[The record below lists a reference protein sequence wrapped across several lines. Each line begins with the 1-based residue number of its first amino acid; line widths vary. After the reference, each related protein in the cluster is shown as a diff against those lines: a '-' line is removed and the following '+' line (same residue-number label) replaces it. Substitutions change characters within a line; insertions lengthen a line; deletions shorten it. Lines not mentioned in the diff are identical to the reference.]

1 MKPCVCEN
9 NSITCGGDQN
19 YNLQHIFGKI
29 SNVLGDNE
37 KHFSKLTLSNTNIS
51 KLVENTFQE
60 ITFEYIILKNTTN
73 LKNIE
78 SHTFSTTASKILE
91 FEQLGESQIGK
102 NDYNGFSEAMS
113 SMVNVRKITFDRN
126 QFRNIKSRFFR
137 NLFGEQKNLKTIDFN
152 PNLKMIKILESVG
165 DFPFFYLL
173 NLKHINFYGHNIH
186 TVGKNAFDFFKSSND
201 TLEIDF
207 SENNLNASSFKK
219 GSFLRA
225 NRPLFINLWNNP
237 MEYLDEKV
245 FGPFLKRDERN
256 KIKIGSDVSKEIGFE
271 CDCRSFWL
279 IKIKNV
285 IRNQVNDVICK
296 DGKSFWGFT
305 DEDFSHCTQ

>member
-9 NSITCGGDQN
+9 NGITCGGDQN

-29 SNVLGDNE
+29 SNILDDNE
-37 KHFSKLTLSNTNIS
+37 KHFSKFTLSNTNIS

-91 FEQLGESQIGK
+91 FEQLGDSQIGQ
-102 NDYNGFSEAMS
+102 NNYNGFSEAMS

-126 QFRNIKSRFFR
+126 HFRNIKTRFFR

-152 PNLKMIKILESVG
+152 PNLKMIKTIESVG
-165 DFPFFYLL
+165 DFAFFYLS
-173 NLKHINFYGHNIH
+173 NLRLINFYGHKIRDI
-186 TVGKNAFDFFKSSND
+186 GKNAFDFFKPSND

-207 SENNLNASSFKK
+207 SENNLNASSFKR

-237 MEYLDEKV
+237 MQYLDEKV

-256 KIKIGSDVSKEIGFE
+256 KIKIGSDVGKETGFE
-271 CDCRSFWL
+271 CDCRSFWF
-279 IKIKNV
+279 IKIKN
-285 IRNQVNDVICK
+285 IIKNQVNDVICK
-296 DGKSFWGFT
+296 DGKSFWSLT
-305 DEDFSHCTQ
+305 DEDFSHCVQ